1 MIQRFESEEDLRR
14 ERRAIELFVNT
25 FGGSYKKLDPN
36 DIDYK
41 VFDKDNKLIAYVE
54 VKGRI
59 RTMREAYPLPI
70 SARKFIKLADKMLNP
85 VIIWACEDGIIYVKA
100 NKLVGTVLWGG
111 RASRANS
118 YDDNEFMLYFE
129 KQKCMKYI
137 RFT

>member
-111 RASRANS
+111 RAPRANS

>member
-111 RASRANS
+111 RAPRANS
-118 YDDNEFMLYFE
+118 YDDNEFILYFE

>member
-14 ERRAIELFVNT
+14 EKRAIELFVSIFN
-25 FGGSYKKLDPN
+25 GSYKKLDPN

-100 NKLVGTVLWGG
+100 NKLVGTVRWGG
-111 RASRANS
+111 RAPRTNS

>member
-41 VFDKDNKLIAYVE
+41 VFDKDNNLIAYVE

-100 NKLVGTVLWGG
+100 KELYGTVRWGG
-111 RASRANS
+111 RAPRANS